1 MDEAKNK
8 IEAVTGL
15 RPTNEK
21 LLKGYRTL
29 KTPPTI
35 EYHMRG
41 MLAGKIKCGSY
52 WHKISGLEER
62 AICSSCKKKD
72 NAEVTESE

>member
-8 IEAVTGL
+8 IEVVTGL

-29 KTPPTI
+29 KIPPRI
-35 EYHMRG
+35 EYHMRS
-41 MLAGKIKCGSY
+41 MLAGKIKCG
-52 WHKISGLEER
+52 
-62 AICSSCKKKD
+62 
-72 NAEVTESE
+72 V